1 MNDKNK
7 HNYRMVYVKLGNKYT
22 YINDKYTM
30 LKSGQGVE
38 KRPNKIKENDYGTVE
53 RC

>member
-1 MNDKNK
+1 MIKINIIIEW
-7 HNYRMVYVKLGNKYT
+7 YIKLGNKYT

-38 KRPNKIKENDYGTVE
+38 KRPNKIKETDYGTNNK
-53 RC
+53 